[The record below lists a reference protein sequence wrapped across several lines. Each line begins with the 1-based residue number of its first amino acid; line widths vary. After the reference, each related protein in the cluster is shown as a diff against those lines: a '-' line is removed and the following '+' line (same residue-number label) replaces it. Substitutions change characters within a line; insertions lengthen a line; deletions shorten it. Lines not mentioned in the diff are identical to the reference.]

1 MWVSFKL
8 AKCCLRNLG
17 KKKCEMVNMRIFK
30 CKGPLW
36 RLLGQDL
43 FFSLE
48 GCLIWKHHVDLEYVY
63 VIET

>member
-1 MWVSFKL
+1 
-8 AKCCLRNLG
+8 
-17 KKKCEMVNMRIFK
+17 MVNRRIFK
-30 CKGPLW
+30 CKGLLW

-48 GCLIWKHHVDLEYVY
+48 GCLIRKHHVDLEYVY

>member
-1 MWVSFKL
+1 
-8 AKCCLRNLG
+8 
-17 KKKCEMVNMRIFK
+17 MVNRRIFK
-30 CKGPLW
+30 CEGLLW

-48 GCLIWKHHVDLEYVY
+48 GCLLWKHYVDLECVY

>member
-1 MWVSFKL
+1 MVSFKL
-8 AKCCLRNLG
+8 AKCCLRNLE
-17 KKKCEMVNMRIFK
+17 KKKCEMVNRRIFK
-30 CKGPLW
+30 CKGLLW

-48 GCLIWKHHVDLEYVY
+48 GCLIRKHHVDLEYVY